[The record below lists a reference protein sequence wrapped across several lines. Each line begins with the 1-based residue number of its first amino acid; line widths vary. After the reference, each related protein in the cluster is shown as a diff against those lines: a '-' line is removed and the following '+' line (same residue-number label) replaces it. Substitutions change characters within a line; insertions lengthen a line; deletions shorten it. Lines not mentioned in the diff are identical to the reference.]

1 MQATHA
7 LALVGRRIAVV
18 ARASPPPVCSA
29 GHSAGLGIATE
40 YAAHIVSVYHHYRWL
55 AYVND
60 RRSKGKNPAALL
72 RENDAWQTGHFK
84 GASGR
89 EMDFRVR

>member
-1 MQATHA
+1 
-7 LALVGRRIAVV
+7 
-18 ARASPPPVCSA
+18 
-29 GHSAGLGIATE
+29 
-40 YAAHIVSVYHHYRWL
+40 VYHHYRWL